1 MIMIIIIITTLII
14 ISLILII
21 IIRYPDLFDV
31 VIAADVIYEDS
42 QIIPLITT
50 VVALLKGTVV
60 NFLFIYSI
68 SIYL

>member
-1 MIMIIIIITTLII
+1 M
-14 ISLILII
+14 

-60 NFLFIYSI
+60 SFLFIYSI